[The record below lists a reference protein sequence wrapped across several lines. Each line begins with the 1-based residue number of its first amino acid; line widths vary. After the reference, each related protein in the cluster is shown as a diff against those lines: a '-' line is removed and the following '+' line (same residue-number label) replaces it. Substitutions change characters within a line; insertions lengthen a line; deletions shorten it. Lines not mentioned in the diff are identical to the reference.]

1 MQPVRSSNIPLR
13 WSGET
18 IPLPS
23 VYKHVAPIGANHF
36 PLCVFKVAV
45 PSLHRFEV
53 DDSNKVR
60 RIRRDPT
67 HYSRLSREGLNLAT
81 DCAQLFG
88 GVGAVNAATPPRR
101 DGGSIKIPFG
111 QARVYHSETRAAM
124 CWWLET
130 AISRATPTI
139 ELLQLELTLEF
150 FCDSFR
156 LVY

>member
-81 DCAQLFG
+81 DCAQLFEAS
-88 GVGAVNAATPPRR
+88 V
-101 DGGSIKIPFG
+101 
-111 QARVYHSETRAAM
+111 Q
-124 CWWLET
+124 
-130 AISRATPTI
+130 
-139 ELLQLELTLEF
+139 LTLLHHPDVMEDQSRF
-150 FCDSFR
+150 LSGKPESTTAKHERQCAGGWKPPSVGQRRPSSCFNLS
-156 LVY
+156 